1 MNPDDQ
7 LPASPCLTGDTQ
19 QRLDRIERS
28 VEQIKAALVGNPA
41 IGHRGIVPR
50 IDAIETTVASIVAE
64 RATEKSKLSGGLAVI
79 TALGA
84 VAGIL
89 GGIIH
94 WLFSNLT
101 GRA

>member
-1 MNPDDQ
+1 MTDSTCKPT
-7 LPASPCLTGDTQ
+7 PTLTGDTQ

-79 TALGA
+79 AALGA
-84 VAGIL
+84 VAGVL
-89 GGIIH
+89 GGVIH
-94 WLFSNLT
+94 WLFTNLT